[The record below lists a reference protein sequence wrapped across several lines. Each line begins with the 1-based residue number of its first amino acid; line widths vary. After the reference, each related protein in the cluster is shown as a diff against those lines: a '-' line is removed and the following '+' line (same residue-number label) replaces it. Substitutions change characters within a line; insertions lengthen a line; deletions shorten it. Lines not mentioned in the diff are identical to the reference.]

1 MTGLAIDY
9 GMLLPALIPIGGA
22 VLVLIADLVR
32 PSLRQ
37 LPYVIA
43 VLAILGAAAATIPGL
58 AQIPGDA
65 QATLCVEPTGE
76 SVGSTTLQTLQTG
89 VEGLPQTCFWQA
101 DSLTSSLQLGAGVA
115 ALIVVLLAWPRA
127 RARAA
132 ADGTREPIEAILFL
146 VSFAGTVV
154 VAASRDL
161 GTWLIALEIATLP
174 VIGLVALRGG
184 RGAVAGAVQLLVT
197 SLVSFALLVLGAALW
212 LVATGTPMLD
222 ANAALL
228 GQGYHVE
235 SAGPASVAFPDT
247 STAIL
252 GLAVVL
258 IIAGLAFKLSLVP
271 FHAWTP
277 TAYSG
282 ATVPVATFL
291 ATVSKIGALAA
302 LLVVLRA
309 VSVLGASA
317 LGAIALLAALSMTV
331 GNIMALRQNDVVRLL
346 AWSTVA
352 QAGWVVLPLVSVS
365 PLGNR
370 ASGIYLLTYVAATA
384 VAFAVVALTVRER
397 SGSGR
402 SLESY
407 EGLWRRSPWRAGA
420 LGLALMS
427 LAGLPPGIIGLVG
440 KIVALR
446 PVVVEGWIWLAVI
459 AAANAVLGVAVYL
472 RWLRPVVTTTEVT
485 GAPEPAGTTQTIQT
499 RRAATRGPGNR
510 RVIIAGLVVSSAL
523 LAVVSVQPDVLL
535 RLFG

>member
-9 GMLLPALIPIGGA
+9 GTLLPALIPMGGA

-43 VLAILGAAAATIPGL
+43 VLAVLGASAATIPGL
-58 AQIPGDA
+58 AQAPGDA
-65 QATLCVEPTGE
+65 QATLCVQPVGE
-76 SVGSTTLQTLQTG
+76 AVGSGTLQPG
-89 VEGLPQTCFWQA
+89 VEGLPQSCFWQA
-101 DSLTSSLQLGAGVA
+101 DSLTSSLQFGAGLA
-115 ALIVVLLAWPRA
+115 ALVVVLLAWPRA
-127 RARAA
+127 RARVA

-161 GTWLIALEIATLP
+161 GTWLIALEVATLP

-184 RGAVAGAVQLLVT
+184 RGAVGGAVQLLVT
-197 SLVSFALLVLGAALW
+197 SLVSFAMLVLGAALW

-228 GQGYHVE
+228 GQGYQVE
-235 SAGPASVAFPDT
+235 ASGAASVALPDT

-258 IIAGLAFKLSLVP
+258 IIAGLGFKLSLVP

-365 PLGNR
+365 ALGNR

-446 PVVVEGWIWLAVI
+446 PIVVEGWIWLAVI

-472 RWLRPVVTTTEVT
+472 RWLRPIVTTPEVV
-485 GAPEPAGTTQTIQT
+485 GAPEPIETTGAGLRT
-499 RRAATRGPGNR
+499 RPGPGNR

>member
-9 GMLLPALIPIGGA
+9 GTLLPALIPVGGA
-22 VLVLIADLVR
+22 VLVLVADLAR

-37 LPYVIA
+37 LPFVIA
-43 VLAILGAAAATIPGL
+43 ALAVLGASAATIPGL
-58 AQIPGDA
+58 AQVPGDA
-65 QATLCVEPTGE
+65 QSTLCVELRGWF
-76 SVGSTTLQTLQTG
+76 VGAGTPQPG

-101 DSLTSSLQLGAGVA
+101 DSLTSSLQLGAGLA
-115 ALIVVLLAWPRA
+115 ALVVVLLAWPRA
-127 RARAA
+127 RARATR
-132 ADGTREPIEAILFL
+132 DGTREPIEAILFL
-146 VSFAGTVV
+146 VAFAGTVI

-184 RGAVAGAVQLLVT
+184 RGAVGGAVQLLVT

-228 GQGYHVE
+228 GQGYRVE
-235 SAGPASVAFPDT
+235 SAGPAAVAFPDT

-258 IIAGLAFKLSLVP
+258 LIAGLGFKLSLVP

-282 ATVPVATFL
+282 ASVPVATFL

-317 LGAIALLAALSMTV
+317 LGSIALLAALSMTL

-365 PLGNR
+365 SSGNR
-370 ASGIYLLTYVAATA
+370 AAGIYLLTYVAATA
-384 VAFAVVALTVRER
+384 VAFAVVALMVRER
-397 SGSGR
+397 SGAGR

-459 AAANAVLGVAVYL
+459 AAANAVLGIAVYL
-472 RWLRPVVTTTEVT
+472 RWLRQVVATTGVT
-485 GAPEPAGTTQTIQT
+485 GAPEPTATTRT
-499 RRAATRGPGNR
+499 RLPATRGPGNR

-523 LAVVSVQPDVLL
+523 LAVVSVQPDVML